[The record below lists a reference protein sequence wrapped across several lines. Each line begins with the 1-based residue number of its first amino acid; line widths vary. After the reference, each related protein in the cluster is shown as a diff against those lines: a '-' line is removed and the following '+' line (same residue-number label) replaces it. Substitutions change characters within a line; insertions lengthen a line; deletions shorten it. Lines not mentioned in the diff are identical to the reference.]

1 MLKPKTVYRN
11 GSTHI
16 ILTPIEFTLR
26 LAVLVSMSRPHLIR
40 FHGMQA
46 SNAKL
51 RVTRAPRSVDRCTP
65 AAHLA
70 QADRLE
76 WPRSPRRAFGKYWG

>member
-16 ILTPIEFTLR
+16 ILRPMEFMLW
-26 LAVLVSMSRPHLIR
+26 LAALVSMPRPHLIR

-51 RVTRAPRSVDRCTP
+51 RSRVVP
-65 AAHLA
+65 ARKLSA
-70 QADRLE
+70 
-76 WPRSPRRAFGKYWG
+76 

>member
-11 GSTHI
+11 SSIHI
-16 ILTPIEFTLR
+16 ILTPIEFMLR
-26 LAVLVSMSRPHLIR
+26 LAALVSMSRQHLIR

-51 RVTRAPRSVDRCTP
+51 RSRVVPAPVN
-65 AAHLA
+65 
-70 QADRLE
+70 
-76 WPRSPRRAFGKYWG
+76 

>member
-16 ILTPIEFTLR
+16 ILKPIEFMLR
-26 LAVLVSMSRPHLIR
+26 LAALVSMSRPHLIR
-40 FHGMQA
+40 FQAMQA

-51 RVTRAPRSVDRCTP
+51 RSRVVPVP
-65 AAHLA
+65 VN
-70 QADRLE
+70 
-76 WPRSPRRAFGKYWG
+76 